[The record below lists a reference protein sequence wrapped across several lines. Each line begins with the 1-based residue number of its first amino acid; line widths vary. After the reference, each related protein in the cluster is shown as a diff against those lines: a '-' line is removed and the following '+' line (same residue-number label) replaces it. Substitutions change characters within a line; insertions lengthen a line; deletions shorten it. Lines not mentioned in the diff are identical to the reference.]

1 MMRDKKISK
10 DQVSELLFDRIS
22 CVYDFANRVL
32 SFGID
37 KYWRNSII
45 KLIPSEPEQTL
56 VDLATGTADQILSL
70 SKSPHIAKFYG
81 FDLSTNML
89 LLGQKK
95 ILKKGLRKKTLLQV
109 GNAMQVPVASNFCDL
124 VTISFGIRNVVD
136 PLKCL
141 NEMNRILKD
150 DGTAYILE
158 FSKPKSKFI
167 RSLYFFYLR
176 KILPRLGYLL
186 SKNKEAYTY
195 LNETIETFPSGEAF
209 LNLMKSAGFISL
221 RKHPLTF
228 GIATIYVGKK
238 SSL

>member
-1 MMRDKKISK
+1 MMREKKISK
-10 DQVSELLFDRIS
+10 EQVSELLFDRIS
-22 CVYDFANRVL
+22 SVYDFANRIL

-37 KYWRNSII
+37 KYWRNSLLG
-45 KLIPSEPEQTL
+45 LIPSEPDLTL

-70 SKSPHIAKFYG
+70 SRSPHISKFYG

-95 ILKKGLRKKTLLQV
+95 ILKRGLRKKTLLQL

-136 PLKCL
+136 PIKCL
-141 NEMNRILKD
+141 SEMSRILKS
-150 DGTAYILE
+150 GGSAFVLE
-158 FSKPKSKFI
+158 FSKPKSKLI
-167 RSLYFFYLR
+167 RLAYLFYLR
-176 KILPRLGYLL
+176 KILPKLGYML

-195 LNETIETFPSGEAF
+195 LNETIETFPSGEEF
-209 LNLMKSAGFISL
+209 LKLMKDSGFITL
-221 RKHPLTF
+221 KKYPLTF

-238 SSL
+238 P